1 MEESGGSSELLPPA
15 DAQGGPASTDVL
27 EGGRPR
33 QGGGQVCSHIPGHQ
47 GFVTL
52 MKTKPCLFFSFL
64 SFFFFLHGIS
74 AKSVTKPV
82 VMNAEGRAGGEGE

>member
-27 EGGRPR
+27 EGGRPW

-52 MKTKPCLFFSFL
+52 MKTKLCLFFSF
-64 SFFFFLHGIS
+64 FFFFLHGIS
-74 AKSVTKPV
+74 AKWVTKPV
-82 VMNAEGRAGGEGE
+82 VMNAEGRARGEGE